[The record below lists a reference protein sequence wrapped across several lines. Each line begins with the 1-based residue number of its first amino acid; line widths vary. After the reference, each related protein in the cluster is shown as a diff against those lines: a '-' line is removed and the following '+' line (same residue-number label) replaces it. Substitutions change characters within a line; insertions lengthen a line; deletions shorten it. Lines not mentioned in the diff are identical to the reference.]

1 MRRRAALFSILLII
15 TACSSTPRRD
25 GGYYQDDGPHAS
37 VSVDIWQ
44 VPEPVPRHEPPSKSG
59 NKPYTVFN
67 KTYYPLTDAKD
78 YHERGIASWYGR
90 KFHGRRASSGETY
103 DMYALTAAHKTLP
116 LPSYARVR
124 NLTNNRSIVVRVIDR
139 GPFLD
144 NRLIDLSYTAAAR
157 LGILGTGTGLVEVEG
172 ITPDDSPANIRLAAR
187 DESMGTETMPVTA
200 AGIATESSDRVPP
213 PAVTVPR
220 LYVQAGAFANID
232 NARALRTR
240 LQNGAFKPVEIQ
252 TAELDDNTVH
262 RVRIGPLP
270 SVEEGDRVAARVASL
285 GINNAYL
292 IVE

>member
-1 MRRRAALFSILLII
+1 MRRHAALFLILSII

-37 VSVDIWQ
+37 APVDIWQ
-44 VPEPVPRHEPPSKSG
+44 VPEPVPKYEPLSKYG

-67 KTYYPLTDAKD
+67 KTYYPLADARD
-78 YHERGIASWYGR
+78 YRERGVASWYGR
-90 KFHGRRASSGETY
+90 KFHGQRASSGETY

-124 NLTNNRSIVVRVIDR
+124 NLTNNRSIVVRVTDR

-172 ITPDDSPANIRLAAR
+172 LLPGESPPDSRLAAS
-187 DESMGTETMPVTA
+187 EPVGAEAKPVNIAGVIAGNPERA
-200 AGIATESSDRVPP
+200 APATG
-213 PAVTVPR
+213 PR
-220 LYVQAGAFANID
+220 LYVQAGAFTNLD
-232 NARALRTR
+232 NARALRAR
-240 LQNGAFKPVEIQ
+240 LENGDFRPIEIQ
-252 TAELDDNTVH
+252 TARLDNNTVH

-285 GINNAYL
+285 GVNNAYL

>member
-1 MRRRAALFSILLII
+1 MRRQIALFSILLVI

-37 VSVDIWQ
+37 APVDIWQ
-44 VPEPVPRHEPPSKSG
+44 VPEPVPKYEPLSKYG

-67 KTYYPLTDAKD
+67 KTYSPLADAKD
-78 YHERGIASWYGR
+78 YRERGVASWYGR
-90 KFHGRRASSGETY
+90 KFHGQRASSGETY

-124 NLTNNRSIVVRVIDR
+124 NLTNNRSIVVRVTDR
-139 GPFLD
+139 GPFID

-172 ITPDDSPANIRLAAR
+172 LIPGESPPDSRLAAR
-187 DESMGTETMPVTA
+187 EPLGAEAKPVNI
-200 AGIATESSDRVPP
+200 AGIIAGTPDRAP
-213 PAVTVPR
+213 PATAPQ
-220 LYVQAGAFANID
+220 LYVQAGAFTNLD
-232 NARALRTR
+232 NARALRAR
-240 LQNGAFKPVEIQ
+240 LENGDFKPIEIQ
-252 TAELDDNTVH
+252 TARLDNNTVH

-285 GINNAYL
+285 GVNNAYL